1 MTGFDGLTMADIKG
15 LQSKALSG
23 SPEGE
28 GRQSSEIREGFPPT
42 SRPPHAYLTPT
53 SPPTQGK
60 RSPFLRS
67 CITSYAKWHNIILS
81 ISLISLTFLFSCTK
95 LKFDNPYDPKNRPPG
110 PQAFSPADGGII
122 TDNPPQFSW
131 ADCGVDT
138 AYYHLQISTDSLFS
152 TTIFD
157 DNDLHGTAI
166 GFSFALPYGQLYW
179 RVRAAKAK
187 EAWGPWSIRYSF
199 FIQSH
204 PILDIH
210 PGESTGLSAMK
221 AR

>member
-1 MTGFDGLTMADIKG
+1 MSCAPVPRRERLGYGC
-15 LQSKALSG
+15 
-23 SPEGE
+23 
-28 GRQSSEIREGFPPT
+28 SEKERLKVT
-42 SRPPHAYLTPT
+42 LC
-53 SPPTQGK
+53 
-60 RSPFLRS
+60 L
-67 CITSYAKWHNIILS
+67 ILAF
-81 ISLISLTFLFSCTK
+81 SLISCTK
-95 LKFDNPYDPKNRPPG
+95 LKFDNPYDPMNRPPG
-110 PQAFSPADGGII
+110 PQAFSPADGAII

-152 TTIFD
+152 IPVFDYNSLRGTT
-157 DNDLHGTAI
+157 LGL
-166 GFSFALPYGQLYW
+166 SYALPYGQLYW

-210 PGESTGLSAMK
+210 RGEPTGLSAMK